1 METRISV
8 ITNFSPAT
16 PAELIDN
23 NANIFP
29 CDTSLGLNKGF
40 LLPFLC
46 IFRTGR
52 GEERR
57 KEDDQ
62 RRVEGG
68 GGEDKRTVPMFP
80 YKYVYSQYPLTY
92 SADIR
97 GGRFPRFRSK
107 SFDVT
112 SSRKY
117 LICMRLRLTRRYEP
131 PILLPS

>member
-68 GGEDKRTVPMFP
+68 SLNKRTVPMFP

-97 GGRFPRFRSK
+97 GGGCSLARNGGFPDSARNPL
-107 SFDVT
+107 T
-112 SSRKY
+112 S
-117 LICMRLRLTRRYEP
+117 RRREN
-131 PILLPS
+131 I